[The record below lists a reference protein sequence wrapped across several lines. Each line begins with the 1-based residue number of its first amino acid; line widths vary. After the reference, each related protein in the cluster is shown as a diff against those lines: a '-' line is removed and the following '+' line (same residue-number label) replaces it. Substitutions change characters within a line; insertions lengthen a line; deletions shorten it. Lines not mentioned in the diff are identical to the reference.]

1 MEIAAAALERS
12 VRALFTPSTAI
23 TSSSPHSLCECIL
36 EQVPPPDWH
45 YLRRFPVLKH
55 HVLRQFRSV
64 AREVEIMPQTPRKRN
79 KRSTWQQS
87 SDLDEY
93 KAVCL
98 ASLCQKL
105 AQCQLFTLDNA
116 NLLEKVVLLESLDVL
131 RRVIGGKILPLRAR
145 MLLLGW
151 ILQSQVKTCVE
162 TAVQRWIQEV
172 CEKLLEEVMEV
183 SATGGSSE
191 GLPLKR
197 VRTRADCGKQEVERQ
212 ESSREN
218 RSCRFCRDG
227 ASFEILW
234 SKFGSGEFLVECTQR
249 TARVL
254 EKAGES
260 YATSKAMVALSA
272 FWDVLPT
279 GQVTSSRKTGRR
291 RKRAEISSMITE
303 KTIEPSLTVLAYQK
317 IGKTAARSSAN
328 ETRAFQTM
336 WTSVWERELKH
347 MAQIGRITLV
357 DAVRHCS
364 KADVFA
370 SMLLLPEAR
379 MQVTH
384 VPGFCVILG
393 VIESL
398 SVDVSKI
405 ISAFALVWDSSDTG
419 SFLRLTTLTRTS
431 VSSTRRILRS
441 YVSELLKSRS
451 FRYAT
456 ISSSSDTSPAWNR
469 TSPLG
474 LLYSLFEIFSEPG
487 PSKQQ
492 DSCYF
497 RQWDVF
503 MSQASIKVSGMD
515 SVQNGITWCL
525 FLEKCMLGVGAKAL
539 TTSHRDMN
547 FLRSFQGYC
556 NAIMYGIVV
565 TGGEVI
571 SSGGSIQRQLILE
584 EGDRQVV
591 RRVLVQMMTTFEE
604 TWTIHLIVQLLRA
617 GASFQLSSKID
628 QRGVTHLLFP
638 ALVSFMKSTSRAHLN
653 EGMTRQQ
660 RFAAI
665 VSSVHVVL
673 KESEPTAL
681 YLVRLMRFCEAWDV
695 FQSSHTKEAPTRA
708 NRWGFR
714 AMVEL
719 DIMPELLECYSRDKV
734 IYEETRATLEF
745 VSEVLQSA
753 LHCPPMLEVG
763 LLKFLSA
770 VKARTEQD
778 SSITLNPLDQE
789 LVSHSSNVLQ
799 RLLRAVRFA
808 DVAQTYQLMSQMKDT
823 VGTLGE
829 LRQQLERWFSFV
841 EVNGAAFAGK
851 ESRLELSVLCTRLI
865 RWFPNEFA
873 NMRFLLMT
881 SLDSHL
887 VFALKAFVKEA
898 GKLSDKAHRSVLS
911 STATSLLTSAA
922 RIEMALH
929 LYLSAAAFPDLET
942 LTVLLIKAIVKCR
955 SPDAFDHLT
964 KVVQKN
970 GRMLLPETAVATLSS
985 PLRGL
990 EFLNC
995 DTQQDED
1002 DDDGRMAS
1010 RAQRAKSIIYQE
1022 NTLKLL
1028 AKSVSIFD
1036 GGLSWSVALF
1046 SAQSAVT
1053 WLPILFDYVL
1063 QTDFCDGARRADLLF
1078 KCLNDLKRQTDGGE
1092 RVLRNAYWI
1101 AAVLNTALVSCSSR
1115 IAGAYANLDT
1125 DIRDRLL
1132 AVAGDVL
1139 QLVSIAVNT
1148 TMAQTDCNKSGATVR
1163 LDEILGLLG
1172 LSKFARLVIADH
1184 CANWS
1189 SERLISDKAYRALQ
1203 TVVSSAWNAEMRQSQ
1218 DTAVMPAVQLF
1229 VPFANWLTAALVYSQ
1244 SFLVGPSARI
1254 RRWERTFT
1262 SYVTD
1267 LYLHLEFEDVSCDLL
1282 RTWLITWITCNI
1294 VRGQDEAQLLAL
1306 LPSQVALFRRLALT
1320 SYHELPPRCEQ
1331 KETSTS
1337 IWRLVFVA
1345 LTLAV
1350 DTSED
1355 PAEVDQAAELI
1366 LYTLTTLELVELSV
1380 SSDFLHFSCIKDVEP
1395 FFQELKR
1402 FLLQLRR
1409 CACSTA
1415 QMCCLLQYPLELLVC
1430 CYVCKIPAHFKSES
1444 QRFLQRVK
1452 ELLSTTTEDVSDVQE
1467 SYDEGRKSIVLESSS
1482 KEDRDTEDTACQSQ
1496 SMTLKSTEVED
1507 FFHLWADEMFLKYD
1521 YFDQERCIA
1530 VVEVIQAAMVP
1541 GRSKKKREKD

>member
-1 MEIAAAALERS
+1 MEIAAAALDRS
-12 VRALFTPSTAI
+12 VRALFTPSTAAT
-23 TSSSPHSLCECIL
+23 TSSSPHPLCECIL
-36 EQVPPPDWH
+36 EQAPPPDWQ

-64 AREVEIMPQTPRKRN
+64 AREVELMPQTPRKR
-79 KRSTWQQS
+79 KKQSTWQQS

-105 AQCQLFTLDNA
+105 AQCQLFTLDSA
-116 NLLEKVVLLESLDVL
+116 DLLEKVVLLESLDVL

-151 ILQSQVKTCVE
+151 ILQSQVRTGVE

-183 SATGGSSE
+183 AATGGSGE

-197 VRTRADCGKQEVERQ
+197 VRTRADCGKQEMERQ

-227 ASFEILW
+227 ASSDIFW

-249 TARVL
+249 AARVL

-279 GQVTSSRKTGRR
+279 GEVTSSRKTGRS
-291 RKRAEISSMITE
+291 RKRSEISSMITE
-303 KTIEPSLTVLAYQK
+303 TTIEPSLTVLAYQK

-347 MAQIGRITLV
+347 TTQIGRITLG

-364 KADVFA
+364 KADAFA
-370 SMLLLPEAR
+370 SMLLLPKAR

-384 VPGFCVILG
+384 LPGFCVVLG

-405 ISAFALVWDSSDTG
+405 ISAFALVWNSSDSG
-419 SFLRLTTLTRTS
+419 SFQRLTTLTRTS

-456 ISSSSDTSPAWNR
+456 ISSSSDTSSAWSR

-503 MSQASIKVSGMD
+503 MSQASIEVSGMD

-556 NAIMYGIVV
+556 NAIMYGILV

-571 SSGGSIQRQLILE
+571 SSGDSIQRQLIRE

-591 RRVLVQMMTTFEE
+591 RRLLVQMMTTFEE

-617 GASFQLSSKID
+617 GASVQLSSKID
-628 QRGVTHLLFP
+628 QRGVKHLLFP
-638 ALVSFMKSTSRAHLN
+638 ALVSFMKSTSKAHLN

-660 RFAAI
+660 QFATI
-665 VSSVHVVL
+665 
-673 KESEPTAL
+673 
-681 YLVRLMRFCEAWDV
+681 AWDV
-695 FQSSHTKEAPTRA
+695 YQSSHTKEAPTRA

-714 AMVEL
+714 AMVQL

-734 IYEETRATLEF
+734 IHGETRATLEF

-778 SSITLNPLDQE
+778 SSITSNPLEQE

-808 DVAQTYQLMSQMKDT
+808 DLEQTYQLMSQIKDT

-841 EVNGAAFAGK
+841 EVNGAAFVGK

-898 GKLSDKAHRSVLS
+898 GKLSDQAHRSVLS
-911 STATSLLTSAA
+911 SAATSLLTSAV

-942 LTVLLIKAIVKCR
+942 LTVLLIKAVVKCR
-955 SPDAFDHLT
+955 SPDAFDHLA

-995 DTQQDED
+995 DIQQDED

-1010 RAQRAKSIIYQE
+1010 LKSQRAKSIIYQE

-1028 AKSVSIFD
+1028 AKSASIFD
-1036 GGLSWSVALF
+1036 GGLSWSAALF

-1053 WLPILFDYVL
+1053 WLPSLFDYVL

-1115 IAGAYANLDT
+1115 IAGAYADLDT

-1132 AVAGDVL
+1132 AVTGDVL
-1139 QLVSIAVNT
+1139 QLVSIGTSTA
-1148 TMAQTDCNKSGATVR
+1148 MAQTDCNKSGATVR

-1189 SERLISDKAYRALQ
+1189 CERLISDKAYRALQ
-1203 TVVSSAWNAEMRQSQ
+1203 TVVSSAWNAETRRSQ
-1218 DTAVMPAVQLF
+1218 DTKAVMPAVQLF
-1229 VPFANWLTAALVYSQ
+1229 VPFANWLKAALVYSQ

-1282 RTWLITWITCNI
+1282 RTWLTTWITCNI
-1294 VRGQDEAQLLAL
+1294 ARGQDEAQLLAL

-1331 KETSTS
+1331 NRASTS

-1350 DTSED
+1350 DTSEN
-1355 PAEVDQAAELI
+1355 PAEIDQAAELI
-1366 LYTLTTLELVELSV
+1366 LYTLTTLELVELSA
-1380 SSDFLHFSCIKDVEP
+1380 SSDFLQFSCIKDVEP

-1402 FLLQLRR
+1402 FLWQLRC

-1430 CYVCKIPAHFKSES
+1430 CFVCKIPAHFKSES
-1444 QRFLQRVK
+1444 QQFLQRVRDT
-1452 ELLSTTTEDVSDVQE
+1452 LSTNNEDVSNVRE
-1467 SYDEGRKSIVLESSS
+1467 SHVEGGKSIGLESSS
-1482 KEDRDTEDTACQSQ
+1482 KEDCDTEDTACQSQ
-1496 SMTLKSTEVED
+1496 ATTLELTEVED

-1530 VVEVIQAAMVP
+1530 VVEVMQAAMVP
-1541 GRSKKKREKD
+1541 GRSKKRETD